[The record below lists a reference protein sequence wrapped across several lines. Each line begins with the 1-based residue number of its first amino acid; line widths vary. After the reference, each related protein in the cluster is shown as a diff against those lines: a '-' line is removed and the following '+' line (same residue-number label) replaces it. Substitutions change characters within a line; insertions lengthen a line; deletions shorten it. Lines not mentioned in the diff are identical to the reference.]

1 MGPVGAGLGRHGPG
15 LGGGKPYPG
24 RMTWMVTGGA
34 GYIGAHIVKALK
46 DSGRGVVAFDDLSTG
61 EARKVPSDVPLVE
74 ASVVDA
80 VAVEKAMRE
89 NDVTGVVHMAAK
101 KAVGESVERP
111 LYYYRENVDGL
122 LSLLEA
128 MDATGV
134 KKMVYSSSAA
144 TFGMPD
150 SDDPLTEDF
159 VCQPIN
165 PYGETKLIGEW
176 LMRDVAAAIGLDWI
190 SLRYFNVAGAGGP
203 DLGDTGVFNLIPAFP
218 MDGGRVLRA
227 VLSLRMDRV
236 RATRWAATA
245 GQAVAVAF
253 GFAGLSTGN
262 PMLVL
267 IAVFVFVAA
276 GAEAQDVAMRAM
288 ARRMMARD
296 GMITEYETLAPDD
309 GIGAAAQALIRT
321 TQAEF
326 PVLYPGGGLAGFVT
340 RAAIFAA
347 HADGKAHRVAEIAET
362 GIPEVA
368 VTAGLEKVLE
378 ALAQGTPAVAVMARG
393 GAMAGYVTRENI
405 GELMVLRGR

>member
-1 MGPVGAGLGRHGPG
+1 
-15 LGGGKPYPG
+15 
-24 RMTWMVTGGA
+24 MTWMVTGGA

-46 DSGRGVVAFDDLSTG
+46 DSGHGVVAFDDLSTG

-89 NDVTGVVHMAAK
+89 HDVTGVVHMAAK

-203 DLGDTGVFNLIPAFP
+203 DLGDTGVFNLIPMVF
-218 MDGGRVLRA
+218 RA
-227 VLSLRMDRV
+227 
-236 RATRWAATA
+236 
-245 GQAVAVAF
+245 
-253 GFAGLSTGN
+253 LSTGKN
-262 PMLVL
+262 PQVFGSDYPTPDGSCIRDYIHVTDLADAHVASVKRLEQGEASEIYNVGRGEGVSVIEVMD
-267 IAVFVFVAA
+267 AV
-276 GAEAQDVAMRAM
+276 
-288 ARRMMARD
+288 
-296 GMITEYETLAPDD
+296 
-309 GIGAAAQALIRT
+309 
-321 TQAEF
+321 
-326 PVLYPGGGLAGFVT
+326 
-340 RAAIFAA
+340 RAA
-347 HADGKAHRVAEIAET
+347 T
-362 GIPEVA
+362 
-368 VTAGLEKVLE
+368 GLEFTHDLADRRAGDPARLVASADKIRADLGWTAEYDLAAMVTSAWE
-378 ALAQGTPAVAVMARG
+378 AWQANPPA
-393 GAMAGYVTRENI
+393 
-405 GELMVLRGR
+405 